1 MAEVKTVKINVDT
14 KGAVDA
20 MENLSKAT
28 HDVSASFEEV
38 YGDLQPLT
46 TRMGEAEDRL
56 YELANAGQTA
66 TQEYKDLLKTVGDY
80 RKVQIQTDLAVD
92 SAATTMAQ
100 KLGGALGGISAGYSL
115 AQGVMGTF
123 GIESERVEKTLVRI
137 QSAMA
142 ISQGVQGLKEAIPT
156 FKQLGTVAMD
166 ALKGIR
172 TGIAATGIGVF
183 LVAIGTIVAYWDDIK
198 RAVGGVSKEQERLN
212 AKAQKNVDIQ
222 RAKYESLGAQ
232 DNILK
237 LQGKSE
243 KEITLMKLNQIQAV
257 IKATK
262 AQLVQQENTKKAE
275 VASEKR
281 NYNIL
286 KTIARIGVESV
297 AVGLRIIGAP
307 LDALIAT
314 ANAVSET
321 LGLGKITS
329 FSINKEITK
338 MTEAASSSIAK
349 LIFDPKETK
358 EKADETIAETKAQL
372 KQLENEAAGFKLT
385 LQEMNKPADTTVKDA
400 GKQVVEQAKAEVN
413 SLKDFEVEKLEIR
426 RASVDKTLEFQ
437 KLENEGLKSGLE
449 LRLQIRR
456 TEREL
461 FQQKKQE
468 LMEGAE
474 ATAATLGQI
483 SKLFGEQT
491 AVGKASAIAEA
502 TISTYLS
509 AQKAYDSTIGVPVVG
524 PVLAPINAGLAIAAG
539 IKNIKAIT
547 AVKTPNGGGGGSSN
561 VSNNFTSGTQ
571 APSFNVV
578 GNSGLNQ
585 LAQIQQT
592 PVQAYV
598 VSGEVTSAQAL
609 DRNRIKNATL

>member
-449 LRLQIRR
+449 LRLQIIR

-461 FQQKKQE
+461 FQKKKQE